1 MRGGGVVSLPRLVYE
16 FSEVKSILGNREWGM
31 TGFVRDLLG
40 PILGDG
46 LILSAGAQHTA
57 LRQQL
62 GHVQIPDLHAIVQAF
77 DPPLGPC
84 DLGAEMTRLAEQVIG
99 ALFGDADRLR
109 GAGRLVRRCI
119 ALAPFRLIG
128 LPLDWW
134 WVSRLNKLLCGL
146 PSLPWMR
153 DQQMSGKERR
163 DWAANFVIAGVDTL
177 AADLTAQLAGVELLP
192 IWWVPRRH
200 AFTGETVILL
210 LSADHKFGHGY
221 RRCAGEYIARET
233 ARLVLQRFEVEI
245 VSSDLRKVGLITQ
258 RLKRVTCYLRKR
270 AAVSTCATDSAEVR
284 P

>member
-1 MRGGGVVSLPRLVYE
+1 MNLPRLVYE
-16 FSEVKSILGNREWGM
+16 FSEVKRILEDRAWGM
-31 TGFVRDLLG
+31 DGFVRDLLG

-46 LILSAGAQHTA
+46 LILSVGAQHKA

-62 GHVQIPDLHAIVQAF
+62 GQVPIPDLNAIVQAF
-77 DPPLGPC
+77 EPPLGPC
-84 DLGAEMTRLAEQVIG
+84 DLGAEMTRLSEQVIG
-99 ALFGDADRLR
+99 ALFGYGERMR
-109 GAGRLVRRCI
+109 GVGRLVRRCV

-134 WVSRLNKLLCGL
+134 WVRRLNKVLGAF
-146 PSLPWMR
+146 PVMPWMR
-153 DQQMSGKERR
+153 VQDMSRKERR

-177 AADLTAQLAGVELLP
+177 SADLTAQLAGVALMP
-192 IWWVPRRH
+192 IWWLPRKH
-200 AFTGETVILL
+200 AVTGETVILL
-210 LSADHKFGHGY
+210 LSSDHKFGHGF

-233 ARLVLQRFEVEI
+233 ARLILQRFEVEI

-270 AAVSTCATDSAEVR
+270 AAVSTCATDSGEVH